1 MLATQNI
8 HQNDEIDQSLII
20 CFWWTSQK
28 VPLITIKLDLI
39 TESMGRFSGGVGEV
53 NPPPK
58 FFLTP
63 SIKCLIPLEFCFTPL
78 AIFGLPFHAP
88 SKNQEWHIAY
98 DLHPT

>member
-20 CFWWTSQK
+20 CFWWISQK
-28 VPLITIKLDLI
+28 VALITIKLDLI
-39 TESMGRFSGGVGEV
+39 TESIHGQIFWGGGRL
-53 NPPPK
+53 NPPK
-58 FFLTP
+58 YFLTP

-88 SKNQEWHIAY
+88 SKDQKWHIAY